1 VSQLTVPSCTARKV
15 AGEAI
20 QGASRKV
27 AVIATFHFRKL
38 LAERAA
44 MRVCASRELHP
55 FLRQTRFWT
64 RARDDQPVLLE
75 ELAEHPSF
83 SSPDGRFRLVRM
95 ARRCGAQVDE
105 ACAPLVR
112 PLPRVRR
119 KGRRAEAH
127 AKEGVQVSC
136 GGRCCQMTIVT

>member
-1 VSQLTVPSCTARKV
+1 MSQCRSVAVSQLTVPSCTARKV
-15 AGEAI
+15 ASEAI

-95 ARRCGAQVDE
+95 ARRCGACMRAQRVPHYCGTM
-105 ACAPLVR
+105 ALPLAPQSVGPELR
-112 PLPRVRR
+112 
-119 KGRRAEAH
+119 
-127 AKEGVQVSC
+127 S
-136 GGRCCQMTIVT
+136 